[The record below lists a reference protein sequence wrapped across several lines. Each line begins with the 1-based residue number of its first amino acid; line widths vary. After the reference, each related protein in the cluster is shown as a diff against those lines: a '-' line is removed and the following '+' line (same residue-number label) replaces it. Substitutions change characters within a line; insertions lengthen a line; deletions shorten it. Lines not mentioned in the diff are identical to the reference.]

1 MENYCL
7 RKIIINGKGGKKP
20 FQLQRK
26 DLSLISWEW
35 VNLVE
40 EAIQVFPSLSY
51 WVMRPLSQ
59 SKQSFHMGS
68 ILDCCNRSLVLGIPF
83 PQHIP
88 MVLSKGGTRI
98 GVKAQN
104 RLRLVLVKECPK
116 KSYLA

>member
-1 MENYCL
+1 ME
-7 RKIIINGKGGKKP
+7 KGGRKP

-40 EAIQVFPSLSY
+40 EAHTNISFSVI
-51 WVMRPLSQ
+51 RPLSQ

-68 ILDCCNRSLVLGIPF
+68 ILDCYNRSLVLGIPF
-83 PQHIP
+83 FQHIP
-88 MVLSKGGTRI
+88 MALSKGGTRI

-104 RLRLVLVKECPK
+104 RLRLVLVKECPQK
-116 KSYLA
+116 VT